1 MDEVSFVKKYLAF
14 ILVIGAFI
22 LISPFKVSAASEE
35 EWSQKLDLSDSVS
48 TSVIKLDDGIVVMQ
62 YEGGASDNNVLKKYD
77 FDGNEIWSM
86 KNDHGFEMGTLGD
99 SFLVCTTGQNSSIT
113 KISSDGEIVW
123 SKQYDDL
130 FFSFGDFFKVIDFDS
145 GFLIYDAVRVYSF
158 DNNGEFLKDIT
169 RYDVANSVFGSI
181 GRGTYDLAITLS
193 SDKKSIL
200 IFITSYRP
208 DTGGDF
214 YWQVLAKYSLDL
226 TYQSSVR
233 TYSGTRSYSDLAKII
248 ETDNNYVVT
257 GNYTLVFN
265 KNGQLDKVLNVP
277 ILDIEYIDGYVY
289 AYVCNKTDNY
299 GIYQAYIIKYDEN
312 MEEVM
317 RYPVPFTFDT
327 GSDYP
332 IIYSDRF
339 AYLKNRSIFY
349 YDSDGVHLVALNT
362 PLVSSTG
369 SLIGRI
375 PNSDSSYYNVSQY
388 RLSDD
393 NSNNATDDNSNNT
406 VTDDG
411 IIDNIFENP
420 ETSSIAV
427 VIAFVIVILFGGI
440 GFYFGY
446 KKKKVKNM

>member
-1 MDEVSFVKKYLAF
+1 MKRFLIIIFIVVAF
-14 ILVIGAFI
+14 IIN
-22 LISPFKVSAASEE
+22 PFDVSAAAEE
-35 EWSQKLDLSDSVS
+35 EWKNNLNLSDSVS
-48 TSVIKLDDGIVVMQ
+48 SSIIELDDGVVVMR
-62 YEGGASDNNVLKKYD
+62 YEGNASENSTLIKYD

-86 KNDHGFEMGTLGD
+86 KNDYGFEMGTLGD
-99 SFLVCTTGQNSSIT
+99 SFLVFTTGQNFSIT

-123 SKQYDDL
+123 SKQYDNYS
-130 FFSFGDFFKVIDFDS
+130 FYFGDFCNVVDFDS
-145 GFLIYDAVRVYSF
+145 GFLIYDSYHVYSF
-158 DNNGEFLKDIT
+158 DNNGNLLKGILGS
-169 RYDVANSVFGSI
+169 DVANSVFGSI
-181 GRGTYDLAITLS
+181 GKGTGNLTITLS
-193 SDKKSIL
+193 NDKKSIL
-200 IFITSYRP
+200 IFITSYRFL
-208 DTGGDF
+208 TGRGDV
-214 YWQVLAKYSLDL
+214 YYQVVAKYSLDL

-233 TYSGTRSYSDLAKII
+233 TYSGTQSYSYLTKII

-257 GNYTLVFN
+257 GNYTLIFN
-265 KNGQLDKVLNVP
+265 KDGQLDKVLNVP

-289 AYVCNKTDNY
+289 AYVCNETDNF

-312 MEEVM
+312 MKEVM

-327 GSDYP
+327 GSDDYLNN
-332 IIYSDRF
+332 SSSF

-393 NSNNATDDNSNNT
+393 NSNNATDDN
-406 VTDDG
+406 DG
-411 IIDNIFENP
+411 IIYNIFQNP
-420 ETSSIAV
+420 ETSSIVV
-427 VIAFVIVILFGGI
+427 VIAFVIVILLGGI

-446 KKKKVKNM
+446 RKKKVKNM